1 MLYMQELI
9 KCPLKV
15 RKEGR
20 GPLPAGEGTGLRE
33 MSDPPEPVSDRG
45 GDVPGARLPFV
56 GPLPVTC
63 WGIFLAVHHLN
74 RCMPLLDC
82 LSRKPTAHTCDLF
95 PTRKRILC
103 SKKCMLASS
112 CCSSVLGEV
121 LMKMME
127 ISSMVDKHHELVT

>member
-82 LSRKPTAHTCDLF
+82 LSGSLRH
-95 PTRKRILC
+95 IH
-103 SKKCMLASS
+103 
-112 CCSSVLGEV
+112 V
-121 LMKMME
+121 
-127 ISSMVDKHHELVT
+127 ISSQPENASFVLKNACLPVAAAAQFWEKFS

>member
-1 MLYMQELI
+1 MQELF

-15 RKEGR
+15 WKEECE
-20 GPLPAGEGTGLRE
+20 PLPAGEGTDLRE
-33 MSDPPEPVSDRG
+33 MSDPPELVSDSRM
-45 GDVPGARLPFV
+45 DVPGARLPFV

-74 RCMPLLDC
+74 RCMPLLGC
-82 LSRKPTAHTCDLF
+82 LPRKPTARTCDLF
-95 PTRKRILC
+95 PTRKNILC

-127 ISSMVDKHHELVT
+127 ISSMGNKHH